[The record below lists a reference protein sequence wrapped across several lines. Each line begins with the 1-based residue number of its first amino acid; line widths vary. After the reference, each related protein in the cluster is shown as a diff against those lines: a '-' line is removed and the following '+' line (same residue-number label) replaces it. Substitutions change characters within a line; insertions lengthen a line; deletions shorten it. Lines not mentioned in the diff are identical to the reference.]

1 MRIGEVA
8 LSMFSAN
15 GIVSSARVGFYITL
29 VACTI
34 IIIFDTWINKKINET
49 AFIALLTAGAGGY
62 GISKAGEV
70 SVTNTTTTSGSVA
83 SQSGSSE
90 SKQGE

>member
-1 MRIGEVA
+1 MKAGEIA

-15 GIVSSARVGFYITL
+15 GRVSSARVGFYITL
-29 VACTI
+29 VACTG
-34 IIIFDTWINKKINET
+34 IIIFDTWINKKIDQT

-70 SVTNTTTTSGSVA
+70 SISNAATSGS
-83 SQSGSSE
+83 
-90 SKQGE
+90 GEQK